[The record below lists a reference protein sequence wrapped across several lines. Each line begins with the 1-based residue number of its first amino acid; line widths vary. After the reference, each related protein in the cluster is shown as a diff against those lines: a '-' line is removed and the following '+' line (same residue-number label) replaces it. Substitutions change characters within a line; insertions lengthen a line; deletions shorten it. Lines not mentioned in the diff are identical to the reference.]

1 MSELQRASLQ
11 IGIPVAVVLGAVVVL
26 VDVRVGGVLLI
37 GLVAGFVVAGAAV
50 VMTRRRQDRGG

>member
-11 IGIPVAVVLGAVVVL
+11 IGVPVAVVLGVVVVL

-37 GLVAGFVVAGAAV
+37 GIVAGFVVAGAAV
-50 VMTRRRQDRGG
+50 VVARRRQDRGG

>member
-11 IGIPVAVVLGAVVVL
+11 IGIPVAVVLGVVVVL

-37 GLVAGFVVAGAAV
+37 GIVAGFVVAGAAV

>member
-11 IGIPVAVVLGAVVVL
+11 IGIPVAVVLGVVVVL

-37 GLVAGFVVAGAAV
+37 GIVAGFVVAGAAV
-50 VMTRRRQDRGG
+50 VVARRRQARRP